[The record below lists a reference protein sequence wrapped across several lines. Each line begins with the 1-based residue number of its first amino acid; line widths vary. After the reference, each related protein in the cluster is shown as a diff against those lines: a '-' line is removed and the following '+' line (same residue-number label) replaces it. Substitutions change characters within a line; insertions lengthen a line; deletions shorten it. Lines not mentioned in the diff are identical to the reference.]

1 MELKDYFEDYNDVLQ
16 QTLAD
21 ELNQEGLNQA
31 VDWIRQTKN
40 LKTKIILI
48 GNGGSA
54 AIAEHMAT
62 DLTKNAGLRAMTL
75 SGTPILTTFANDFGY
90 QHIYSKAVEAYAD
103 RGDILVAISSGGTS
117 PNILNAV
124 DAAKEMGCRVIT
136 FSGFDAKNLLRQ
148 KGDINIYVP
157 SFAYGYVELIHNLLI
172 HFINDKIIG
181 GAVYPAKRAG
191 QPSGSK
197 VKR

>member
-1 MELKDYFEDYNDVLQ
+1 MEIKDYFDDFNDALN

-21 ELNQEGLNQA
+21 SANQDGLNQA

-40 LKTKIILI
+40 FKTKILLI

-75 SGTPILTTFANDFGY
+75 SGTPVITTFANDFGY
-90 QHIYSKAVEAYAD
+90 QHVYSKAVECYAD
-103 RGDILVAISSGGTS
+103 SGDIVVAISSGGTS

-124 DAAKEMGCRVIT
+124 DAAKDMGCKVIT

-181 GAVYPAKRAG
+181 GAVYPAKRAAHT
-191 QPSGSK
+191 SGHK